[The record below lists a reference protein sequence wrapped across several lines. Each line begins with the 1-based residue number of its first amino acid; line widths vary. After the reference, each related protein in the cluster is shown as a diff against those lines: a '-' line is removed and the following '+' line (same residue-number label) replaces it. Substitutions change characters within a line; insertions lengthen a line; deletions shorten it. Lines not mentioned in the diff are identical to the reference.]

1 MPATFDMGDKP
12 DTSDTEGG
20 SAFDYITKFGKS
32 SLQSIPELIG
42 YTPSPDVMQFRQ
54 DYPISGIASEILP
67 MAIPYGGWA
76 KAAGYIPKLPQAIKA
91 IGSIAKSP
99 IARGA
104 LESAATFAP
113 FEAGR
118 VAISQIP
125 GVGGDKSFP
134 EMLGEGLF
142 DTAAI
147 GGIGGVIG
155 GLAAAGT
162 RENVSRIF
170 PGLDVTMPP
179 ALQAR
184 KMSEIIDSGSI
195 TDPDVLARAKGK
207 LNDTLKNARLEELG
221 GGKKYVAPLVPNPDT
236 GDAKGAKDLQRQFE
250 RLFHPDKEIDDDKAL
265 MFVRR
270 FAQGDKRDFNPTDG
284 ISWDKA
290 VKEAALP
297 DNFPQLGQYF
307 RHISFN
313 SALGQNA
320 DHIAAVVNRNLTR
333 GMTKIGDATF
343 MSREADDGLY
353 IMAKKINGSL
363 VKPDGDDAWVLF
375 KTDDPSHF
383 APMAADWAKGQVGL
397 TKWTPGANLAGDG
410 GTVYNAIRNLNA
422 QMPLR
427 NYRAL
432 EKAGGIVGLVSS
444 LMPQGVRGAID
455 NEAIQRMS
463 NFMREYFAP
472 RQFQFKN
479 ERAQHN
485 MLLAK
490 TGYDAADAEA
500 NLIMNGKLSIDEGKN
515 LFFEAMKNQKEAA
528 YGINPVRNMPPEAQ
542 ATFAQDFTKIWNAK
556 ASPADLKAM
565 AERGEISPES
575 RDYWLG
581 LDAMQTRLDAQTA
594 LLEKTVGRSP
604 RDPILNTYGLP
615 RVWEG
620 DSRFII
626 KDPNNNI
633 VALASGA
640 NRKAAMAN
648 RDALIRQNPG
658 WEDAGEYSISQIA
671 GEGEH
676 TKFPK
681 GLEPIVRSPSWML
694 ERQNIRGHMYDTKP
708 PTIKEF
714 FDGIDNSIR
723 GQLKYQANLAVEDQ
737 LGTSMS
743 QLHTEDPTAFRMLQA
758 RLNDY
763 AGVQSA
769 ASKWQNTQVDRVF
782 APIFGPNSA
791 TAIVRATSTGLFNF
805 QLGAL
810 KLAYPIINALQ
821 FVQTVIPEAAFMMS
835 APESS
840 LAKNY
845 TIMAAG
851 GTRGPVGG
859 FAFLNP
865 VKMMGQSVV
874 DMVKPSKEL
883 SMAIARAGDEG
894 VIEPR
899 VVENYMG
906 ESRAKILQNPFSSK
920 DNGTNFVEWLR
931 ALSEWLPAESER
943 MSRTHA
949 FTVGHRTA
957 DYIKLGGIALSDEQK
972 YQFAR
977 EFTEKTMYLY
987 NAADKPRVF
996 TTPAGSMMGLFK
1008 NWMFNYMASMGQYT
1022 HEGLVHNNWSPLM
1035 WQTAGTFALGG
1046 LAATP
1051 AMYAADQVSRYFSHK
1066 SAMEMAY
1073 EQFGQGGDAVMLGLP
1088 AALTGISLYS
1098 GVNTPLSN
1106 PTRDAASLFSVA
1118 AWDRVKQAGSA
1129 VQQAF
1134 DKWSVTGEHPGT
1146 DPGVRQL
1153 MARAFAPTTIYRT
1166 MAAWSKP
1173 ESIVQMGTDFPL
1185 VKDVPPIHRFL
1196 YGLGFNPVEL
1206 DRGMMISQ
1214 ELYAEKQKMQSA
1226 VKKFGDAWSDASLSG
1241 NSEQMSRIMRQAI
1254 ISGVDVSSV
1263 IHSGM
1268 RNLKKAREDV
1278 IERQLT
1284 TPRKLKSVMEAV
1296 KMQRGQMSEE
1306 EE

>member
-12 DTSDTEGG
+12 DTSDTEGS
-20 SAFDYITKFGKS
+20 SAFDYVTKFAKS

-42 YTPSPDVMQFRQ
+42 YTPSEDISQFRQ

-76 KAAGYIPKLPQAIKA
+76 KAVGYIPKLPQAIKA
-91 IGSIAKSP
+91 VGAIAKNP

-118 VAISQIP
+118 VALSQVP
-125 GVGGDKSFP
+125 GIGGDKSFP

-155 GLAAAGT
+155 GLAAGGT
-162 RENVSRIF
+162 RENIARIF
-170 PGLDVTMPP
+170 PNLDITMPP

-184 KMSEIIDSGSI
+184 KMSEIIGEGKI
-195 TDPDVLARAKGK
+195 TDPDTLARAKGK
-207 LNDTLKNARLEELG
+207 LNDTLKNSRLEELPG
-221 GGKKYVAPLVPNPDT
+221 SKKYVAPLEPNPDT
-236 GDAKGAKDLQRQFE
+236 GDTAEAKGLERQFE
-250 RLFHPDKEIDDDKAL
+250 RLFRPDKKIDDKGY

-270 FAQGDKRDFNPTDG
+270 FAQGAERDFNPTDG
-284 ISWDKA
+284 PAWDITA
-290 VKEAALP
+290 KEAGLP
-297 DNFPQLGQYF
+297 ENFPQLGQYF

-313 SALGQNA
+313 PDAGDKA
-320 DHIAAVVNRNLTR
+320 EHVAGVINRNLSR

-363 VKPDGDDAWVLF
+363 VKPDAEDAWVLF
-375 KTDDPSHF
+375 KTDDPGKF
-383 APMAADWAKGQVGL
+383 APMADDWAKGQVHL
-397 TKWTPGANLAGDG
+397 SKWTPGANLSGDG
-410 GTVYNAIRNLNA
+410 GAVYNAVRNLDA

-432 EKAGGIVGLVSS
+432 DKVGGVVGLVSS
-444 LMPQGVRGAID
+444 LMPQGIRGAVD
-455 NEAIQRMS
+455 NEVIQRMS

-479 ERAQHN
+479 VRAQHL
-485 MLLAK
+485 MLLTKAA
-490 TGYDAADAEA
+490 YDAADTEA
-500 NLIMNGKLSIDEGKN
+500 NLILNGKLSIDEGKN
-515 LFFEAMKNQKEAA
+515 LFFQAMKNQKEAA
-528 YGINPVRNMPPEAQ
+528 YGINPVRNMPPEVQ
-542 ATFAQDFTKIWNAK
+542 ATFAQDFPKIWNAK
-556 ASPADLKAM
+556 ADPAAVKAM
-565 AERGEISPES
+565 AERGEISPET
-575 RDYWLG
+575 RDYFLG

-594 LLEKTVGRSP
+594 LLEKAVGRAP
-604 RDPILNTYGLP
+604 RDPVLNTYGLP

-626 KDPNNNI
+626 KDQNNNI
-633 VALASGA
+633 VGLGSGA
-640 NRKAAMAN
+640 NRKAALAN
-648 RDALIRQNPG
+648 TEALIRQNPG
-658 WEDAGEYSISQIA
+658 WENAGEYSISQLA
-671 GEGEH
+671 SEGAY

-681 GLEPIVRSPSWML
+681 GLEPVVHSPSWML
-694 ERQNIRGHMYDTKP
+694 ERQNLRGHRFDTKP
-708 PTIKEF
+708 PTVKEF
-714 FDGIDNSIR
+714 FDGVDDSVR
-723 GQLKYQANLAVEDQ
+723 GQLKYQANLAVDDQ
-737 LGTSMS
+737 LSTSMS
-743 QLHTEDPTAFRMLQA
+743 QLHSEDPTAFRMLQA
-758 RLNDY
+758 RQNDY
-763 AGVQSA
+763 AGVQSVF
-769 ASKWQNTQVDRVF
+769 SKWQNTQVDRVL

-791 TAIVRATSTGLFNF
+791 SRIVQMTNTGLFNF

-810 KLAYPIINALQ
+810 KLAYPIVNALQ
-821 FVQTVIPEAAFMMS
+821 FVQTVIPEAAFMMT
-835 APESS
+835 APDASV
-840 LAKNY
+840 AKNY
-845 TIMAAG
+845 TVMAAG

-865 VKMMGQSVV
+865 IKLMGQSVME
-874 DMVKPSKEL
+874 MVRPSKEL
-883 SMAIARAGDEG
+883 SASIERAANEG

-906 ESRAKILQNPFSSK
+906 ESRSKILQNPFSSK
-920 DNGTNFVEWLR
+920 DSGTNLVEWLR

-949 FTVGHRTA
+949 FTTGYMIAR
-957 DYIKLGGIALSDEQK
+957 DYVKMAGIALSEEQK
-972 YQFAR
+972 YQLAR

-996 TTPAGSMMGLFK
+996 TTPAGSLMGLFK

-1022 HEGLVHNNWSPLM
+1022 HEGFVHNNWSPLM
-1035 WQTAGTFALGG
+1035 WQTTGTFALGG

-1051 AMYAADQVSRYFSHK
+1051 AMWAADQASRYFSNK

-1073 EQFGQGGDAVMLGLP
+1073 EQYGAGGDAVMLGLP

-1118 AWDRVKQAGSA
+1118 AWDRVKQAGGA

-1134 DKWSVTGEHPGT
+1134 DKWSVTGDHPGS

-1214 ELYAEKQKMQSA
+1214 ELYSEKQKMQKA
-1226 VKKFGDAWSDASLSG
+1226 VKKFGDSWADASLSG

-1268 RNLKKAREDV
+1268 RDLKKTRQDI

-1284 TPRKLKSVMEAV
+1284 TPKKMRSVMEAV
-1296 KMQRGQMSEE
+1296 RVQRGQMREE